1 MKFAILPCRAPIG
14 LMLFF
19 CCIVLGLMTA
29 NPAAAQGDKYTSIK
43 APLDDGMNNYA
54 ELATILSSKVN
65 AEAYGLDVLNY
76 TGGRDVKASILLN
89 ESMVSVYVFYPC
101 QPPQTLLEP
110 EELKSLLATADPTIM
125 QANYS
130 DTLLG
135 ISGRPAVWGEMG
147 AQIFAAYQPTNQTAA
162 LIVMDRS
169 LPEETMADFLA
180 NMSITLNEGVTP
192 LTPGYCPDTTRV
204 VSDEASAIPSEAT
217 ETPVVE
223 AAADNPA
230 LSEPVAE
237 KPTLEETV
245 KDNAAARNEKM
256 AKDRAAAIAKLEEAR
271 ARMKS

>member
-1 MKFAILPCRAPIG
+1 MKFAILPCRAPFG

-19 CCIVLGLMTA
+19 CCIALGLLTG
-29 NPAAAQGDKYTSIK
+29 NPAAAQDNYTSIK

-89 ESMVSVYVFYPC
+89 GSMVSVYVFYPC

-147 AQIFAAYQPTNQTAA
+147 TQIFAAYQPTNQTAA
-162 LIVMDRS
+162 LVVMDRS

-192 LTPGYCPDTTRV
+192 LTPGYCPDTTV
-204 VSDEASAIPSEAT
+204 VSDEASAISTEAT
-217 ETPVVE
+217 EAPVEETAVE
-223 AAADNPA
+223 NPA
-230 LSEPVAE
+230 LSEPPAE

-256 AKDRAAAIAKLEEAR
+256 AADRAAAMAKLEEAR

>member
-1 MKFAILPCRAPIG
+1 MKFAILPCRAPFG

-19 CCIVLGLMTA
+19 CCILLGLLTA
-29 NPAAAQGDKYTSIK
+29 NPAAAQGDKYTSIR
-43 APLDDGMNNYA
+43 APFDDGLNNYA

-89 ESMVSVYVFYPC
+89 ESMVSVYLFYPC

-135 ISGRPAVWGEMG
+135 ISGRPAVWGEIK

-192 LTPGYCPDTTRV
+192 LTPGYCPDTTV
-204 VSDEASAIPSEAT
+204 VSDEASAIPAEAT
-217 ETPVVE
+217 DNPVVE
-223 AAADNPA
+223 AAVDRSRP
-230 LSEPVAE
+230 
-237 KPTLEETV
+237 K
-245 KDNAAARNEKM
+245 
-256 AKDRAAAIAKLEEAR
+256 RAAGRDANPCRDSRRQCCCPQREDGQR
-271 ARMKS
+271 